1 MAAWIVTYTSMPIE
15 ADTAEEAIARDGSG
29 GGHWQA
35 YPVHADRPDVFDL
48 EVDPTTGDAD
58 LPVLSATLG
67 PARMHAYQHRDEHDR
82 PLPVLV
88 VEVDVNDDTET
99 RVYLNDRTLHALNSC

>member
-1 MAAWIVTYTSMPIE
+1 MTAWIVTYTSMPIE

-35 YPVHADRPDVFDL
+35 YPLHPDRPDVFDL
-48 EVDPTTGDAD
+48 EVDTTTGDAG
-58 LPVLSATLG
+58 LPLLSATVG
-67 PARMHAYQHRDEHDR
+67 PATMYAYQHRDEHDR

-88 VEVDVNDDTET
+88 VEIDTDHDTEVRTYVND
-99 RVYLNDRTLHALNSC
+99 VARTPPTH

>member
-35 YPVHADRPDVFDL
+35 YPVHADRPEVFEL
-48 EVDPTTGDAD
+48 EVDTKTGDAG
-58 LPVLSATLG
+58 LPLLEATLG
-67 PARMHAYQHRDEHDR
+67 PAQVLAYQHRDEQDR

-88 VEVDVNDDTET
+88 VEVDVDDKTET
-99 RVYLNDRTLHALNSC
+99 RVYLNDRPLYPHNL